1 MEVGSDGSAP
11 DRTPPLRGLGVV
23 RCDGDQVGHGG
34 DDDHG
39 GDDGGNRGDRGRGRD
54 LPADQETPEAARLG
68 CAAGSV
74 ATHVVDDRSS
84 RRLRRALGDGELHV
98 HFQPVVALA
107 TSTVVGFEALLRWQR
122 PGRGLLAPAD
132 FLADVQAA
140 GLMAPVGRCVLEAAV
155 AVIAELRGS
164 RRARPDSDTTA
175 SDTTASD
182 TASLTI
188 AVNIGSDQLAV
199 PGLADAVLSL
209 LAARV
214 LPGRALVLEIPET
227 TVITDFDVA
236 ATELGRLRAAG
247 VGICLDDYGTG
258 RSGLHRLLELPFS
271 SLKLDHTLTGQLG
284 SDPRIGAVVTSTAAL
299 ADDLGL
305 ALVVEGVETPEQHRI
320 LLASGYTHGQG
331 WLFGHAVPPEQLP
344 ALLAGRPPAHGRWHP
359 SQGLR

>member
-1 MEVGSDGSAP
+1 MEVGSDGSAH

-23 RCDGDQVGHGG
+23 RLDGGQRGHGG
-34 DDDHG
+34 
-39 GDDGGNRGDRGRGRD
+39 GRHDGRD
-54 LPADQETPEAARLG
+54 PAAAQEGTETVNVD
-68 CAAGSV
+68 CAAGPIASHV
-74 ATHVVDDRSS
+74 ADHRGVH
-84 RRLRRALGDGELHV
+84 RLRRALGDGELHV

-132 FLADVQAA
+132 FLADVEAA
-140 GLMAPVGRCVLEAAV
+140 GLMAPVGRCVLDSAV

-164 RRARPDSDTTA
+164 RRARPDA
-175 SDTTASD
+175 D
-182 TASLTI
+182 TAALTV
-188 AVNIGSDQLAV
+188 AVNIGSDQLAE

-214 LPGRALVLEIPET
+214 LPGRALVLEVPET
-227 TVITDFDVA
+227 TVISDFDVA

-284 SDPRIGAVVTSTAAL
+284 SDPRIGAVVASTAAL
-299 ADDLGL
+299 AADLGL

-344 ALLAGRPPAHGRWHP
+344 ALLAARPHTRGRWHP

>member
-11 DRTPPLRGLGVV
+11 DRNPPLRGLGVV
-23 RCDGDQVGHGG
+23 RLDGGQRGHGG
-34 DDDHG
+34 
-39 GDDGGNRGDRGRGRD
+39 GRHDGRD
-54 LPADQETPEAARLG
+54 PAADREGTETVAVE
-68 CAAGSV
+68 CAAGPITSHV
-74 ATHVVDDRSS
+74 ADDRGVD
-84 RRLRRALGDGELHV
+84 RLRRALGDGELHV

-132 FLADVQAA
+132 FLPDVQAA

-164 RRARPDSDTTA
+164 RSARPDSDTTA
-175 SDTTASD
+175 SDTAASD
-182 TASLTI
+182 TDSLTV

-199 PGLADAVLSL
+199 PGLADAVLPL
-209 LAARV
+209 LAARA
-214 LPGRALVLEIPET
+214 LPGRALVLEVPET
-227 TVITDFDVA
+227 TVISDFDVA
-236 ATELGRLRAAG
+236 AIELGRLRAAG

-284 SDPRIGAVVTSTAAL
+284 SDPRIGAVVASTAAL
-299 ADDLGL
+299 AADLGL

-344 ALLAGRPPAHGRWHP
+344 ALLAARPHARGRWHP